1 MNVEALV
8 VLLLAALLVSVI
20 YLRWRGQQEPTK
32 PVDPQEEY
40 LDAVEDEAYFRIR
53 AMLDADEAVR
63 QTRRRKQ

>member
-1 MNVEALV
+1 MNVELVV

-20 YLRWRGQQEPTK
+20 YLRWRGQQEATK

-53 AMLDADEAVR
+53 TMLDADEVNR
-63 QTRRRKQ
+63 QSRRRKQ

>member
-20 YLRWRGQQEPTK
+20 YLRWRGQQEKAK

-53 AMLDADEAVR
+53 TMLDADEVNR
-63 QTRRRKQ
+63 QSRRRKQ